1 MDLVRHLRYFT
12 VVADELHFGNA
23 AVRLGMAQPPLS
35 QRIKRLEDELGVR
48 LFDRSSRQVRLTE
61 AGRLLLA
68 EARDIVERVDA
79 IPALLARATG
89 GGATLR
95 VGVPPDLGGS
105 AIAALLAGFREAH
118 PEVRLGLIEMGTA
131 DQVGALT
138 DGALDG
144 GVVRHPVSAPGLR
157 FGPVLVQH
165 PGVLL
170 AEDDPLAAFS
180 SVHLADL
187 APRHLVLFPR
197 ESEPGLHEETLSEC
211 RRHGYVPG
219 EVHIG
224 RHPQF
229 TLGLV
234 MSGTAVAFGPRAEQA
249 GVAWRPLLGAPLA
262 WRVSVAWQRTSQAME
277 EFGAVALRVLR
288 DNAGMVHEGTAPPR
302 AVRPR
307 PASGL
312 LA

>member
-12 VVADELHFGNA
+12 VVAEELHFGNA
-23 AVRLGMAQPPLS
+23 AIRLGMAQPPLS
-35 QRIKRLEDELGVR
+35 QRIKRLEEELGVR

-68 EARDIVERVDA
+68 EARAIVERVDA
-79 IPALLARATG
+79 IPGLLSQAA
-89 GGATLR
+89 GGATPLR
-95 VGVPPDLGGS
+95 IGVPPDLGGS
-105 AIAALLAGFREAH
+105 AIAALLAGFRDTH
-118 PEVRLGLIEMGTA
+118 PEVRLALTEMGTA
-131 DQVGALT
+131 DQVAALAEGT
-138 DGALDG
+138 LDG
-144 GVVRHPVSAPGLR
+144 SVIRHPVSATGLS

-170 AEDDPLAAFS
+170 PEGDPLAAFS

-187 APRHLVLFPR
+187 ATRHLVLVPR
-197 ESEPGLHEETLSEC
+197 ESEPWLHEETLAEC
-211 RRHGYVPG
+211 RRHGFVPG
-219 EVHIG
+219 EVHLG

-234 MSGTAVAFGPRAEQA
+234 MSGTAVAFGPRTEQA
-249 GVAWRPLLGAPLA
+249 GVAWRPLLGDPLA
-262 WRVSVAWQRTSQAME
+262 WRVSVAWQRPSDAMA
-277 EFGAVALRVLR
+277 EFCAVAVRVLR
-288 DNAGMVHEGTAPPR
+288 DNAGMVQDGAAPAR
-302 AVRPR
+302 KVNPR